1 MITCKDDKPDVPLR
15 TLMRAILV
23 TTGPVLTL
31 TAVKQNGRLLFRRVG
46 SDQFNTAAKALEAAQ
61 LGSFVTLE
69 VAEGRTKDV
78 FVKKL
83 PYDAQ
88 QGVAMN
94 KDLCSIEEYES
105 RFFSPVLASIHKSS
119 ICEELVNQGFVPV
132 DFFASHN

>member
-1 MITCKDDKPDVPLR
+1 MITCKDDKRDVPLR

-46 SDQFNTAAKALEAAQ
+46 ADQFNTAAKALEAAQ
-61 LGSFVTLE
+61 LGSFVALE

-83 PYDAQ
+83 P
-88 QGVAMN
+88 
-94 KDLCSIEEYES
+94 I
-105 RFFSPVLASIHKSS
+105 
-119 ICEELVNQGFVPV
+119 
-132 DFFASHN
+132 